1 MIQINLLADNVQAQ
15 KPAGM
20 TSRTQAIPVT
30 SPDLD
35 LDLDL
40 DEEPKKKSKL
50 PLILGLGAALAIGG
64 GAAAYFAGQGEEEV
78 ALPAATGTKA
88 AKPETKPA
96 KPVDAPKV
104 EAPKAP
110 AKDSVK
116 ADAPKPVEVK
126 AEPKVEPKP
135 EPKPEPKVAAKP
147 EVKPEPKAAPAAAG
161 PSVKAAP
168 LPANSLADVLSKS
181 HVSAVSGEKPN
192 RFDALTPAGRTA
204 YQKFAFQRIL
214 AILRQITPADGLGF
228 SKVRIASP
236 GLISIQGTATKSD
249 ALVAFQKGLAAQSL
263 ADTSTA
269 TGKDAAFAVVARL
282 PFNPSFG
289 GMAVPATDV
298 RKALQQALDLAAPQ
312 GLALKASAGR
322 SETVAGAKRTA
333 WTLTGQGGWDAI
345 SGWLAGLQSAASPIG
360 FTELVIT
367 AGDKGKLQVTVTAVC
382 YGP

>member
-20 TSRTQAIPVT
+20 TSRTQAIPVH

-35 LDLDL
+35 LDLDM

-64 GAAAYFAGQGEEEV
+64 GAAAYFAGQGEEEA
-78 ALPAATGTKA
+78 ALPAATGTK
-88 AKPETKPA
+88 TDKPA
-96 KPVDAPKV
+96 
-104 EAPKAP
+104 EAAKAP

-116 ADAPKPVEVK
+116 AEAPKPAEVK

-135 EPKPEPKVAAKP
+135 EPKIAAKP
-147 EVKPEPKAAPAAAG
+147 ESKPEAKAAPAVAG
-161 PSVKAAP
+161 PAVRATP

-228 SKVRIASP
+228 SKVRLASP
-236 GLISIQGTATKSD
+236 GLISIQGVATKAD

-269 TGKDAAFAVVARL
+269 TGKDATFAVVARL

-289 GMAVPATDV
+289 GTAVPATDV
-298 RKALQQALDLAAPQ
+298 RKALQQAVDLAAPQ

-322 SETVAGAKRTA
+322 SETVAGTKRTS

-345 SGWLAGLQSAASPIG
+345 SGWMAGLQSAASPIG

>member
-20 TSRTQAIPVT
+20 TSRTQAIPVH

-35 LDLDL
+35 LDLDM

-78 ALPAATGTKA
+78 ALPAATGTKT
-88 AKPETKPA
+88 TKPA
-96 KPVDAPKV
+96 KPAETPKA
-104 EAPKAP
+104 EAAKAP

-116 ADAPKPVEVK
+116 AEAPKPAEVK
-126 AEPKVEPKP
+126 TEPKAEPKP
-135 EPKPEPKVAAKP
+135 EPKPEPKVAVKP

-161 PSVKAAP
+161 PSVRAAP

-228 SKVRIASP
+228 SKVRLASP
-236 GLISIQGTATKSD
+236 GLISIQGTATKAD

-269 TGKDAAFAVVARL
+269 TGKDATFAVVARL

-298 RKALQQALDLAAPQ
+298 RKALQQAVDLAAPQ

-322 SETVAGAKRTA
+322 SETVAGAKRTS

-345 SGWLAGLQSAASPIG
+345 SGWMAGLQSAASPIG

>member
-20 TSRTQAIPVT
+20 TSRTQAIPLP

-35 LDLDL
+35 LDLDM

-64 GAAAYFAGQGEEEV
+64 GAAAYFADQGEEEV
-78 ALPAATGTKA
+78 ALPAATGTKTAMPEAKPEA
-88 AKPETKPA
+88 AKPRDTA
-96 KPVDAPKV
+96 KV
-104 EAPKAP
+104 EA
-110 AKDSVK
+110 AKS
-116 ADAPKPVEVK
+116 AEVK
-126 AEPKVEPKP
+126 AEPKAEPKP

-147 EVKPEPKAAPAAAG
+147 EPKPEPKVAPAAVG

-181 HVSAVSGEKPN
+181 HVAAASGEKPN

-214 AILRQITPADGLGF
+214 AILRQITPADGVGF
-228 SKVRIASP
+228 SKVRLASP
-236 GLISIQGTATKSD
+236 GLISIQGTATKAD

-322 SETVAGAKRTA
+322 SETVAGTKRTA

-345 SGWLAGLQSAASPIG
+345 SGWMAGLQSAASPIG